1 MEKSERFQIN
11 SPKVVQ
17 ETIEGEVVIV
27 NLDKGDYY
35 SLLNTGADIWS
46 AIEKGHSTTEI
57 IAEMTER
64 YEGDRE
70 TIETAVNSLIT
81 QLREEEI
88 IIVAPI
94 NEGENQ
100 NREEVKATTDN
111 NQQKLPFEPP
121 ILSKYTDMEE
131 LLALDPIHEVDEMGW
146 PNAKADTLI

>member
-1 MEKSERFQIN
+1 MQNSERFQIN

-27 NLDKGDYY
+27 NLEKGDYY
-35 SLLNTGADIWS
+35 SLLKTGADIWS
-46 AIEKGHSTTEI
+46 AIEKGNSTTEI

-70 TIETAVNSLIT
+70 TIETAVNSLIA
-81 QLREEEI
+81 QLKAEEI
-88 IIVAPI
+88 IISASK
-94 NEGENQ
+94 NESENP
-100 NREEVKATTDN
+100 NPPEVKIATKN
-111 NQQKLPFEPP
+111 NQQKLPFEAP

-146 PNAKADTLI
+146 PNAKVQTLI

>member
-1 MEKSERFQIN
+1 MENSERFQIN

-27 NLDKGDYY
+27 NLEKGDYY
-35 SLLNTGADIWS
+35 SLLKTGADIWS
-46 AIEKGHSTTEI
+46 AIEQGNSTIEI

-70 TIETAVNSLIT
+70 TIETAVNSLIA
-81 QLREEEI
+81 QLKEEEI
-88 IIVAPI
+88 IISASK
-94 NEGENQ
+94 NESENP
-100 NREEVKATTDN
+100 NPPEVKTATKN
-111 NQQKLPFEPP
+111 NLKKLPFEDP

-146 PNAKADTLI
+146 PNAKVQTLI

>member
-1 MEKSERFQIN
+1 MQKSERFQIN

-27 NLDKGDYY
+27 NLEKGDYY
-35 SLLNTGADIWS
+35 SLLKTGADIWS
-46 AIEKGHSTTEI
+46 AIEKGNSTTEI

-70 TIETAVNSLIT
+70 TIEAGVNSLIA
-81 QLREEEI
+81 QLKEEEI
-88 IIVAPI
+88 IISAST
-94 NEGENQ
+94 NESENP
-100 NREEVKATTDN
+100 NLPEVKTATKN
-111 NQQKLPFEPP
+111 NLKKLPFEAP

-146 PNAKADTLI
+146 PNAKVNTLI

>member
-1 MEKSERFQIN
+1 MENTERFQIN

-46 AIEKGHSTTEI
+46 AIEKGNSTTEI

-64 YEGDRE
+64 YEGDRK

-100 NREEVKATTDN
+100 NREE
-111 NQQKLPFEPP
+111 
-121 ILSKYTDMEE
+121 
-131 LLALDPIHEVDEMGW
+131 
-146 PNAKADTLI
+146 

>member
-1 MEKSERFQIN
+1 MQKSEIFRIN

-27 NLDKGDYY
+27 NLEKGDYY
-35 SLLNTGADIWS
+35 SLLKTGADIWS
-46 AIEKGHSTTEI
+46 AIEKGNSTIEI

-70 TIETAVNSLIT
+70 TIETAVNSLIA
-81 QLREEEI
+81 QLKEEEI
-88 IIVAPI
+88 III
-94 NEGENQ
+94 
-100 NREEVKATTDN
+100 ATTN
-111 NQQKLPFEPP
+111 ESEQNTQAAETTINKNQEKLPFEAP

-146 PNAKADTLI
+146 PNAKVNTLI

>member
-1 MEKSERFQIN
+1 MENTERFQIN

-46 AIEKGHSTTEI
+46 AIEKGNSTTEI

-64 YEGDRE
+64 YEGDRK

-111 NQQKLPFEPP
+111 KQKLPFERP

-146 PNAKADTLI
+146 PNAKVNTLI

>member
-1 MEKSERFQIN
+1 MENTERFQIN

-27 NLDKGDYY
+27 NLEKGDYY
-35 SLLNTGADIWS
+35 SLLKTGADIWS
-46 AIEKGHSTTEI
+46 AIEQGNSTTEI

-81 QLREEEI
+81 QLKAEEI
-88 IIVAPI
+88 IISASI
-94 NEGENQ
+94 NESENP
-100 NREEVKATTDN
+100 NPPEVKTATKN
-111 NQQKLPFEPP
+111 NLKKLPFEAP

-146 PNAKADTLI
+146 PNAKVDTMI